1 MDYTNG
7 IIYLFRGDSY
17 TNPIIINVGT
27 NLSPINYQ
35 LKQGDSLYFGLMEP
49 NQSFE
54 EAVLKKKYTYLNDTD
69 SKGNTLLKI
78 EPKDTLNLK
87 VGKYYYMI
95 KLRTIDAFG
104 QECVKTIVPP
114 TQFFLEGNNPEP
126 KGTERYEVDKYDIDH
141 LVIEGGEVE
150 DDHIIYEGGEII

>member
-27 NLSPINYQ
+27 KLNPINYQ

-78 EPKDTLNLK
+78 EPKDT
-87 VGKYYYMI
+87 
-95 KLRTIDAFG
+95 
-104 QECVKTIVPP
+104 
-114 TQFFLEGNNPEP
+114 
-126 KGTERYEVDKYDIDH
+126 
-141 LVIEGGEVE
+141 
-150 DDHIIYEGGEII
+150 